1 MPTTDPIADML
12 TRVRNANKALH
23 DQVDVPASKV
33 KEQLAKLLKK
43 EGYIKDYQMIQTGVQ
58 GTLRITMKYTHD
70 RQRIITGLK
79 RVSKPGLRVYVGK
92 DEIPRIFGGLGTVVV
107 STPKG
112 ILTGRNAQKMGV
124 GGELMAY
131 VW

>member
-12 TRVRNANKALH
+12 TRVRNANRALH

-43 EGYIKDYQMIQTGVQ
+43 EGYIKDYQLIQTGVQ

-70 RQRIITGLK
+70 RQRIIGGLK

-107 STPKG
+107 STPRG
-112 ILTGRNAQKMGV
+112 ILTGRSAQKMGV

>member
-1 MPTTDPIADML
+1 ML
-12 TRVRNANKALH
+12 TRVRNANRALH

-43 EGYIKDYQMIQTGVQ
+43 EGYIKDYQLIQTGVQ

-70 RQRIITGLK
+70 RQRVISGLK

-107 STPKG
+107 STPRG
-112 ILTGRNAQKMGV
+112 ILTGRNAQKQGV